1 MSARAITLAAILLA
15 APCAAQDSNA
25 DVRTVADAFDNA
37 QYRRDRVALEAMIAP
52 DYLAVFGSGRIV
64 GRSEFI
70 AGYTAPDVT
79 FEPFEITDRLFLRIA
94 PDAAVVGG
102 EGRIRGTEKGQKFAE
117 HFRFSDTFAK
127 RDGKWVVVFTQVTP
141 LAK

>member
-1 MSARAITLAAILLA
+1 MKLRVAAVALSVIA
-15 APCAAQDSNA
+15 TPCAAQDSNA
-25 DVRTVADAFDNA
+25 DIRAVADAFDMA
-37 QYRRDRVALEAMIAP
+37 QFHRDRAALEAMIAP

-64 GRSEFI
+64 GRTEFI
-70 AGYTAPDVT
+70 GGFTGPDVT

-102 EGRIRGTEKGQKFAE
+102 EGRIRGTEKGQRFSE

-127 RDGKWVVVFTQVTP
+127 RDGKWVVVYTQVTP
-141 LAK
+141 LGK